1 MAKSWKDALL
11 SSGLPLEHDVKE
23 YLDKR
28 GCIASF
34 EYSYL
39 RPDESRNVKQF
50 SYDIDA
56 SLVQPPHYVNF
67 MVECKYRHP
76 SVLWVFVPD
85 AYGGPEE
92 RGPNEFMHASDHF
105 VRRIFGLDG
114 TIFPRRLGP
123 CCSKG
128 VEVTSEGANEKTI
141 QIAIAQLAFGFA
153 SQLADMVEHQV
164 RELLPGEWIYHN
176 VPVIV
181 TTAPLHRLRAGVSL
195 EAIRAADNVGDVAD
209 QVDLVVVNYQPGIE
223 LKTYNAA
230 ILRAMREQITDDVLA
245 SKLSTFTKS
254 LDHLFEVLA
263 NNSPRA
269 LVVVS
274 ISRGWSG
281 MDILFQY
288 VNELL
293 RPSPELIAEIK
304 AEHERIRAVGERLMR
319 KRTEV
324 DNAPNKAL
332 QPTSR
337 ARKSAKAVKKRRA
350 ARS

>member
-11 SSGLPLEHDVKE
+11 SSGLPLEHDIKE
-23 YLDKR
+23 YFAKR
-28 GCIASF
+28 GCLASF

-39 RPDESRNVKQF
+39 RPDESRNVRQF

-56 SLVQPPHYVNF
+56 ALVQPPHYVNF

-92 RGPNEFMHASDHF
+92 RSPNEFMHASDHF
-105 VRRIFGLDG
+105 VRRTFGLDG
-114 TIFPRRLGP
+114 SIFPRRLGP

-141 QIAIAQLAFGFA
+141 QQAIAQLAFGFA
-153 SQLADMVEHQV
+153 PQLADMLEHQV
-164 RELLPGEWIYHN
+164 RQLLPGEWIYHH

-181 TTAPLHRLRAGVSL
+181 TTAPLYRLREGVSV
-195 EAIRAADNVGDVAD
+195 EAIRAAENLGGVAD
-209 QVDLVVVNYQPGIE
+209 QVDLVVFHYQPGIE
-223 LKTYNAA
+223 LKAYNAA
-230 ILRAMREQITDDVLA
+230 VLRAMREQMTDEVLT

-254 LDHLFEVLA
+254 LDHVFEVLA
-263 NNSPRA
+263 HNSPRA

-274 ISRGWSG
+274 ISRSWSG
-281 MDILFQY
+281 MDTLFQY
-288 VNELL
+288 VDELL

-304 AEHERIRAVGERLMR
+304 AEHERIRVLGERLTR

-324 DNAPNKAL
+324 KDAPNKAL

-337 ARKSAKAVKKRRA
+337 ARKGAKVVNKPRA
-350 ARS
+350 ARG